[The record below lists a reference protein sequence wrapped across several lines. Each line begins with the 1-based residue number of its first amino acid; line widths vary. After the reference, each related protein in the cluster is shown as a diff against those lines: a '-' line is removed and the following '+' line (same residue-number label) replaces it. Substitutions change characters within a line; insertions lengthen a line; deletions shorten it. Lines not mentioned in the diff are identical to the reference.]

1 MNLCSLG
8 FYDYPIQEFP
18 FVRKVDRLRIGCR
31 ADGSAHDTSSMA
43 EQVRI
48 LFIGW
53 SLAHWPPNGPQVGS
67 EGRGALEKRGEID
80 VRQGAP

>member
-8 FYDYPIQEFP
+8 FCDCPIQEFP

-31 ADGSAHDTSSMA
+31 ADGSVHDTSSMA

-48 LFIGW
+48 LFRMVACA
-53 SLAHWPPNGPQVGS
+53 LAIEWTAGRVG
-67 EGRGALEKRGEID
+67 GAGS
-80 VRQGAP
+80 P